1 MIMSKSPPAA
11 WITVAVLKDTAGDA
25 APTEDRGGRYA
36 GRVPPEAV
44 KAFWKKVRRHAR

>member
-25 APTEDRGGRYA
+25 APIEDRGGQGT

-44 KAFWKKVRRHAR
+44 KAFWEKVRRHAR